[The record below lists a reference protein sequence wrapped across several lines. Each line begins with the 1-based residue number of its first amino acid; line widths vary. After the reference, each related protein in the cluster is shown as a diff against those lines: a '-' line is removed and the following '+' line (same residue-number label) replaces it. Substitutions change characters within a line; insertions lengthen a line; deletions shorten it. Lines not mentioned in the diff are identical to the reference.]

1 MAQASARGKAVAASA
16 GVELEMKGEQEP
28 RSFELAVHVENLGV
42 AGGHALVAEPELRG
56 NDVGRQRLG
65 KDVGNGVGDYAAV
78 SPMCILALVLMRGK
92 KLLKERRNVA
102 VGKRVGYDGR
112 RLGDDRGGCSNREAP
127 DCADNGALERFI
139 GVGVID

>member
-1 MAQASARGKAVAASA
+1 MARGNAVAASA
-16 GVELEMKGEQEP
+16 GVGLEMKGEQES
-28 RSFELAVHVENLGV
+28 RSFEPAVHVENLGV
-42 AGGHALVAEPELRG
+42 AGGHALVAELELRG
-56 NDVGRQRLG
+56 NDVDRQRLG

-78 SPMCILALVLMRGK
+78 SPMCILALVLTSGK

-112 RLGDDRGGCSNREAP
+112 RLGDDRGGCSNCEAP
-127 DCADNGALERFI
+127 GRANNDAFERFI

>member
-1 MAQASARGKAVAASA
+1 
-16 GVELEMKGEQEP
+16 MKGEQKP
-28 RSFELAVHVENLGV
+28 RSLELAVHVENLGV
-42 AGGHALVAEPELRG
+42 AGGHALVAEPELWG

-78 SPMCILALVLMRGK
+78 SSICILALVLMRGK

-102 VGKRVGYDGR
+102 VGKCVGYDGR
-112 RLGDDRGGCSNREAP
+112 RFGDDRGGCSNREAP
-127 DCADNGALERFI
+127 DCANNGALERFI